1 MAESVAEITRV
12 ILKRSKLFMLTKVQG
27 NFTIQVAELI

>member
-1 MAESVAEITRV
+1 MVESVAEITRV

-27 NFTIQVAELI
+27 NFTI

>member
-1 MAESVAEITRV
+1 MAESLAEITRV

-27 NFTIQVAELI
+27 NFTI